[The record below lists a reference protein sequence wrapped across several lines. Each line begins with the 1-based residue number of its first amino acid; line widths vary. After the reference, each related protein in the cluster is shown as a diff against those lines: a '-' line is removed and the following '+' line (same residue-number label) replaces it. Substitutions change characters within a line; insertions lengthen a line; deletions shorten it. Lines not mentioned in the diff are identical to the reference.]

1 MERQKEDG
9 EFTSDQLIERIE
21 RLEIENRSLLMNLQ
35 FLQEIIQEKNH
46 ELGLG

>member
-1 MERQKEDG
+1 MERE
-9 EFTSDQLIERIE
+9 EENNELAPDQLIKYIKQ
-21 RLEIENRSLLMNLQ
+21 LEAENKRLLMNLQ

>member
-1 MERQKEDG
+1 MEREEENG
-9 EFTSDQLIERIE
+9 ELTSDQLIERIE